1 MLALFNEYPVMT
13 NSYGCFST
21 HHVALAGGHPIDNY
35 SCTLNI
41 ILHEY
46 RKTLTRSICLE
57 MPRALSVIKSYQ
69 LKIT

>member
-1 MLALFNEYPVMT
+1 MLALFNEYPAMT

-21 HHVALAGGHPIDNY
+21 HHVALTDGHPIDNY
-35 SCTLNI
+35 SCTFNITLN
-41 ILHEY
+41 EY

-57 MPRALSVIKSYQ
+57 MPRVLSVTKSYR